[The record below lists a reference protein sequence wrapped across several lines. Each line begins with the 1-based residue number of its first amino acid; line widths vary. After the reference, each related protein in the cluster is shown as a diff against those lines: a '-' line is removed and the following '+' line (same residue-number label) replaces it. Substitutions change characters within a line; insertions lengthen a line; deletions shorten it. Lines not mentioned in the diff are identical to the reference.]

1 MTENKDP
8 EKKDY
13 KQEDDDL
20 MDSEREPY
28 QLSISG
34 VQFVFDSS
42 SHYMRRLILIKC
54 YVHTSMYQFMIGLLW
69 THMELPWSV
78 MLITRFNSSLNVCI
92 CLMTVYHGSHRWH
105 IFVSLLPE
113 NIKTHKQDTSLFY
126 NVYHTKAY
134 K

>member
-54 YVHTSMYQFMIGLLW
+54 YVHTSMYQFMIGLL
-69 THMELPWSV
+69 
-78 MLITRFNSSLNVCI
+78 
-92 CLMTVYHGSHRWH
+92 
-105 IFVSLLPE
+105 
-113 NIKTHKQDTSLFY
+113 
-126 NVYHTKAY
+126 
-134 K
+134 